1 MESKFNSVNP
11 YSGHSCATYDFD
23 NWNEI
28 EEKIENGHQAFL
40 DWRQVSFEKRKRIF
54 LQLAG
59 LIEVGQK
66 EYAQIISEEMG
77 KTLKE
82 AQAEVA
88 KSALVCRYY
97 AEHAEVFLADQ
108 IIEAEKRTIL
118 RHEPLG
124 VVLQIM
130 PWNFPFWQVFRFSAP
145 ALMAGNVTLLKHAP
159 NVPRSALAIEG
170 LFQKAGMP
178 KGIFQNIFASTDDVS
193 KIMEHSDV
201 QGVALTGSAR
211 AGAAVG
217 RLAGQNIKRA
227 VLELGGSDAFI
238 VLEDADVEKAVE
250 VGLQSRFGNN
260 GQTCIAA
267 KRFIVHQKVA
277 SQFLEAFKK
286 GAAALKFGDPME
298 EDSELTTMARVDLA
312 EELQRQVDISVE
324 AGAKIELDGGQVGA
338 SAVFRPMILS
348 HIKKGMPAYEE
359 ELFGPVAAF
368 FVVQSDDEAI
378 ALANDT
384 IYGLGASVWTKD
396 EAEALR
402 MASVLES
409 GTVAINQLVR
419 SSATTPFG
427 GMKQSGIGRELG
439 REGILE
445 FVNLKSIVLG
455 F

>member
-11 YSGHSCATYDFD
+11 YSGSSYSTYDFD
-23 NWNEI
+23 SWSKI
-28 EEKIENGHQAFL
+28 EKKIENGHQAFL
-40 DWRQVSFEKRKRIF
+40 AWRLSDFEKRKNIF
-54 LQLAG
+54 LKLAD
-59 LIEVGQK
+59 LIEAGQK

-77 KTLKE
+77 KPLNQAK
-82 AQAEVA
+82 AEVA

-97 AEHAEVFLADQ
+97 AEHAKAFLADRK
-108 IIEAEKRTIL
+108 IEAEKRTIL
-118 RHEPLG
+118 SHEPLG

-159 NVPRSALAIEG
+159 NVPRSALAIER
-170 LFQKAGMP
+170 LFQQAAMP
-178 KGIFQNIFASTDDVS
+178 KGIFQNIFASTEDIS
-193 KIMEHSDV
+193 QIMEHPFV

-211 AGAAVG
+211 AGSAVG

-238 VLEDADVEKAVE
+238 VLDDADVEKAAA

-277 SQFLEAFKK
+277 DQFLEAFKK
-286 GAAALKFGDPME
+286 GAKALKFGDPME
-298 EDSELTTMARVDLA
+298 EGSDLTTMARVDLA
-312 EELQRQVDISVE
+312 EELQRQVDASVK
-324 AGAKIELDGGQVGA
+324 AGAKIELEGGQIDD
-338 SAVFRPMILS
+338 SAVFRPIILS

-368 FVVQSDDEAI
+368 FTVKSDDEAI

-384 IYGLGASVWTKD
+384 IYGLGASIWTKD
-396 EAEALR
+396 EERALQIAR
-402 MASVLES
+402 VLES

-419 SSATTPFG
+419 SSPTTPFG

-439 REGILE
+439 PEGILE
-445 FVNLKSIVLG
+445 FINLKSIVIES
-455 F
+455 